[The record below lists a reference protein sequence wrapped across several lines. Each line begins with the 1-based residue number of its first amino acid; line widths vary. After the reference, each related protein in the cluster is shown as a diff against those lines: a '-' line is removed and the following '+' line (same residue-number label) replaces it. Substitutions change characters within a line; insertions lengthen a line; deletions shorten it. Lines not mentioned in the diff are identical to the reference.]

1 MKRKVID
8 PKQQFSK
15 WLARYGAIFWGI
27 YLLVVAALIYFRPEA
42 AMACVY
48 LTLVVTANKALD
60 TVAYTHNSTTEKIIL
75 GALERTKVEL
85 SLKGTAT
92 NPSPADNDEES
103 EQEGEENG

>member
-92 NPSPADNDEES
+92 NPSPAADDNSEDE
-103 EQEGEENG
+103 GDDNG